1 MRAAEV
7 NQNHDEVKIPQGPF
21 TVHGDSARRR
31 SRKGSM
37 EDEVQEPVLLSEE
50 ELKLEHAAAAAA
62 TTITDIASAIA
73 DATSVMDI
81 ASTAATCHHPRHH
94 TAGRWPPPLIPAAA
108 PLVPPPPS
116 SPTLG
121 LPPPP
126 LPLLPVVQVQ
136 LHKVRD
142 GAALSV

>member
-1 MRAAEV
+1 M
-7 NQNHDEVKIPQGPF
+7 
-21 TVHGDSARRR
+21 
-31 SRKGSM
+31 
-37 EDEVQEPVLLSEE
+37 LLSEE

-81 ASTAATCHHPRHH
+81 ASTAATCNHPRHH